1 VAAAGNGEA
10 GGLIDVPFPGS
21 PGNGAA
27 TFFHRGHDVK
37 RFHIALAVRD
47 LAESI
52 DDYSRRL
59 DAPPSAV
66 VAGKY
71 AMWRTDLLNFSI
83 NQMPERAG
91 QLRHIGFEDD
101 LAEGFSSTPD
111 VNGIAWESFSA
122 KEQDR
127 KIVEIY
133 GAPVRSGRPPGE

>member
-1 VAAAGNGEA
+1 M
-10 GGLIDVPFPGS
+10 I
-21 PGNGAA
+21 
-27 TFFHRGHDVK
+27 FHRGHDVK

-59 DAPPSAV
+59 DATPSAV

-101 LAEGFSSTPD
+101 LAEGFSSTTD
-111 VNGIAWESFSA
+111 VNGLVWESFCA
-122 KEQDR
+122 KEQDL
-127 KIVEIY
+127 KIVETY
-133 GAPVRSGRPPGE
+133 GVPVASGRSPRESTSHS